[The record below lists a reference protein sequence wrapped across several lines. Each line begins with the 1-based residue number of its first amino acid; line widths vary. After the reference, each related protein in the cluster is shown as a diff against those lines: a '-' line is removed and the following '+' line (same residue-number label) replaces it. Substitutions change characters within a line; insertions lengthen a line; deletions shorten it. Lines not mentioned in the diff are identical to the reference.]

1 MKSRILLCGILV
13 LLTTP
18 VVTPT
23 GERLAMRVSPSVAFA
38 PADLTVRTTIES
50 NASNRTL
57 VIIAESEDFYRS
69 SEIPLDGAKT
79 PRTRSIA
86 FRSLPGGVYSVRAVL
101 MGANDEPLAQTHQEI
116 NVVSSSVER

>member
-18 VVTPT
+18 VVTRS
-23 GERLAMRVSPSVAFA
+23 GERLAMRVSPAVAMA
-38 PADLTVRTTIES
+38 PADLTIRTTIES

-69 SEIPLDGAKT
+69 SEIPLDGAKA
-79 PRTRSIA
+79 PRTRSVA
-86 FRSLPGGVYSVRAVL
+86 FRSLPGGIYSVRAVL
-101 MGANDEPLAQTHQEI
+101 KGANDEPLAQTHQKI